1 MASKDRRER
10 ERTELRTR
18 IIDAARRMIV
28 SEGCEALSMRKIAE
42 AIEYSPTAIYDYFKD
57 KHALIREICRM
68 DFASLA
74 SMAHALSAV
83 EDPIERIRQLGY
95 GYIRF
100 AVEHPEHYRLMFM
113 TPHKPGPAPEDLEH
127 KGDPEQV
134 GYAALTLAVA
144 QAMKQGRFRDDLKSV
159 ELIAQVFWA
168 AVHGVASL
176 QITHD
181 DSWVEWTPL
190 DDRIRTTVD
199 GILTGLARRGSQ

>member
-10 ERTELRTR
+10 ERSELRTR
-18 IIDAARRMIV
+18 IMDAARRMIV
-28 SEGCEALSMRKIAE
+28 QQGCEALSMRKLAE

-57 KHALIREICRM
+57 KDALIQEICRT
-68 DFASLA
+68 DFARLA
-74 SMAHALSAV
+74 SMSREMLAI
-83 EDPIERIRQLGY
+83 EDPIERIRQTGY

-127 KGDPEQV
+127 KGDPEQD
-134 GYAALTLAVA
+134 GYAALKMAIEE
-144 QAMKQGRFRDDLKSV
+144 AMTQKRFRPHLTSV

-181 DSWVEWTPL
+181 DCWVEWTPL
-190 DDRIRTTVD
+190 EDRIRTTVD
-199 GILTGLARRGSQ
+199 AVIDGLTK